1 MKDVSSAFNLPVW
14 FFQAA
19 SNLIA
24 VGTSHGLALIFG
36 KLKIKFGVFL
46 HFNDLKKMQT

>member
-1 MKDVSSAFNLPVW
+1 MSVVSLSGGFVTDISSTFNLSAQL
-14 FFQAA
+14 FQAA

-36 KLKIKFGVFL
+36 KLKIKF
-46 HFNDLKKMQT
+46 